1 MSSAKR
7 EVKSSFKMNA
17 PTILADGCR
26 FGGHIETSGTVGIF
40 GAMEGTIKCNSLE
53 TFRDSKVCAIVEAVN
68 VTVAGF
74 FEGEIVCTGCLM
86 IAATGKI
93 IGRASYGSLV
103 IESGGLLEGHFS
115 KSQPTEGK
123 LLPLIEIGEIVQKK
137 GGLSEA
143 E

>member
-53 TFRDSKVCAIVEAVN
+53 TFRDSKVCATVEAVN

-74 FEGEIVCTGCLM
+74 FEGVHAEAVHEE
-86 IAATGKI
+86 A
-93 IGRASYGSLV
+93 V
-103 IESGGLLEGHFS
+103 DDDEGDEE
-115 KSQPTEGK
+115 PE
-123 LLPLIEIGEIVQKK
+123 
-137 GGLSEA
+137 
-143 E
+143 